1 MIFFVQTLFPTNNV
15 NDVSGPTQNQQSDM
29 VMVRK
34 STVDDL
40 KIINER

>member
-1 MIFFVQTLFPTNNV
+1 MIFFVQTLLPTNNV
-15 NDVSGPTQNQQSDM
+15 NGPTQNQQSDM